1 MKDRNQNKLI
11 IDQIGQMSDGAVF
24 TFSSLNQV
32 NIAPSALAVI
42 VSRLAK
48 KGIVQRLSKGR
59 YGKIRQTRFG
69 SILPSDDQVL
79 ESILRPQNS
88 NFLGYISEVAAYN
101 RLGLTTQIPSEVVI
115 AGDTSIRRVK
125 VGKLK
130 IRYVVANAPVT
141 EENKDLLPLL
151 DALRDIKKIPDTS
164 IEQALEK
171 IRTNL
176 SALELIKKEQLSSS
190 ANYYPPRV
198 RALLGALFESIG
210 EKELADQEKKT
221 LNPISMY
228 KMGLGKVQF
237 LNSENWNLK

>member
-11 IDQIGQMSDGAVF
+11 IDLISQMPDGAVF
-24 TFSSLNQV
+24 TFSSLSQI

-42 VSRLAK
+42 LSRLTK
-48 KGIVQRLSKGR
+48 KGIVQRLARGR

-69 SILPSDDQVL
+69 SIFPSDDRVL

-115 AGDTSIRRVK
+115 AGATSLRRSK

-130 IRYVVANAPVT
+130 IRYVTARAPVT
-141 EENKDLLPLL
+141 EENRDLLPLL

-171 IRTNL
+171 IRSNMSML
-176 SALELIKKEQLSSS
+176 ESAQKEQLFFSSH
-190 ANYYPPRV
+190 YYPPRV
-198 RALLGALFESIG
+198 RALLGVLFESIG
-210 EKELADQEKKT
+210 EKELAAKEKKT
-221 LNPISMY
+221 LNPISTY

-237 LNSENWNLK
+237 LNCESWNLK